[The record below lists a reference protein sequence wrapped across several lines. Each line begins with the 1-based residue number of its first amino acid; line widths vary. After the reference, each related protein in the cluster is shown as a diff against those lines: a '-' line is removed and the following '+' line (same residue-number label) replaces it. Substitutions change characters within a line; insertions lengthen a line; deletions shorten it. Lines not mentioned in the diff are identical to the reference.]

1 MTRYIAYAVARGE
14 ALRDIDGIA
23 IPEPTAAAL
32 AAAGGALV
40 RTVYLAVDAVDDESA
55 DNGTTGAAHAADD
68 AADAAVIGTTATAA
82 ASPSVASLLG
92 YHRPHTAQQKLTA
105 IGGDRALWGGLIA
118 FAERQSLAEPDV
130 AVVKYDITE
139 PDVTNDGPVSA
150 NRAAA
155 GKTADVAASAPNGDA
170 AATSMSGITGKPTTA
185 VAAADAPL
193 TATDSPLPAT
203 DAAAHYRQTTEFT
216 CGPVAVLTAMHRLGI
231 TPKPTRAEE
240 LQMWREATIAVACEP
255 YGLALAAERRG
266 AHPTIR
272 VSHTGPA
279 LHPDSKLGLLDPAM
293 ARDTQLAFARQAREA
308 GIPVTVGPF
317 DADDIAR
324 IVDDGHIAVVLID
337 ELHMHGEACP
347 HWVTVTGRDP
357 ATGALLI
364 DDPWT
369 DAEYGETAV
378 DAFQLPIRPAD
389 LELMIHY
396 DEPRSAQA
404 MLVF

>member
-1 MTRYIAYAVARGE
+1 MTRYIAYAVEQGE
-14 ALRDIDGIA
+14 TLRDIDGIA

-32 AAAGGALV
+32 AKAGGALV
-40 RTVYLAVDAVDDESA
+40 RTVYLAVTDAAANVADD
-55 DNGTTGAAHAADD
+55 TTGEA
-68 AADAAVIGTTATAA
+68 GA

-105 IGGDRALWGGLIA
+105 IGGDRTLWGELIA

-130 AVVKYDITE
+130 TVVKYDITE
-139 PDVTNDGPVSA
+139 S
-150 NRAAA
+150 
-155 GKTADVAASAPNGDA
+155 DA
-170 AATSMSGITGKPTTA
+170 A
-185 VAAADAPL
+185 
-193 TATDSPLPAT
+193 TATAAPLPAT
-203 DAAAHYRQTTEFT
+203 DATAHYRQTTEFT

-231 TPKPTRAEE
+231 VPKPTRAEE

-293 ARDTQLAFARQAREA
+293 ARDTQLAFERQAHEA
-308 GIPVTVGPF
+308 GIPITVAPF
-317 DADDIAR
+317 SADDIAD
-324 IVDDGHIAVVLID
+324 VVSEGHIAVVLID
-337 ELHMHGEACP
+337 ELRMHGEACP
-347 HWVTVTGRDP
+347 HWITVTGRDP
-357 ATGALLI
+357 ATGALLV

-369 DAEYGETAV
+369 DAEYGETSV
-378 DAFQLPIRPAD
+378 DAWQLPIRPAD

>member
-1 MTRYIAYAVARGE
+1 MTRYIAYAVEQGE
-14 ALRDIDGIA
+14 TLRDIDGIA

-32 AAAGGALV
+32 AKAGGALV
-40 RTVYLAVDAVDDESA
+40 RTVYLAVTDAAAHDANVADD
-55 DNGTTGAAHAADD
+55 TTGEA
-68 AADAAVIGTTATAA
+68 GA
-82 ASPSVASLLG
+82 ASPAVASLLG

-105 IGGDRALWGGLIA
+105 IGGERALWGELIA
-118 FAERQSLAEPDV
+118 FAERQSLAEPDIV
-130 AVVKYDITE
+130 VVKYDITE
-139 PDVTNDGPVSA
+139 SD
-150 NRAAA
+150 AA
-155 GKTADVAASAPNGDA
+155 GAELASAAGGNPTASASNAAGETTSSAADVPDA
-170 AATSMSGITGKPTTA
+170 ATA
-185 VAAADAPL
+185 A
-193 TATDSPLPAT
+193 PLPAT
-203 DAAAHYRQTTEFT
+203 DATAHYRQTTEFT

-231 TPKPTRAEE
+231 VSKPTRAEE

-293 ARDTQLAFARQAREA
+293 ARDTQLAFERQVHEA
-308 GIPVTVGPF
+308 GIPVTVAPF
-317 DADDIAR
+317 SADDIAS
-324 IVDDGHIAVVLID
+324 VVSEGHIAVVLID

-347 HWVTVTGRDP
+347 HWITVTGRDP
-357 ATGALLI
+357 ATGALLV

-369 DAEYGETAV
+369 DAEYGETSV
-378 DAFQLPIRPAD
+378 DAWQLPIRPAD

-404 MLVF
+404 MLIF